1 MGGHSRLTGRDSEQT
16 QTMRLKLAKAVLDV
30 ATDNSRD
37 VIALK
42 NAALQK
48 LAMDFRSGGA
58 GAK

>member
-1 MGGHSRLTGRDSEQT
+1 
-16 QTMRLKLAKAVLDV
+16 MRLKLAKAVLDV

-48 LAMDFRSGGA
+48 LAMDFRSGRA